1 MTSLYLLAHFTVLN
15 LLQKLLL
22 HYLCECVLHRIIR
35 ERGWGGG
42 VRGRDSG
49 WPFIFVDDAYL
60 TRRELSRNK
69 K

>member
-1 MTSLYLLAHFTVLN
+1 MG
-15 LLQKLLL
+15 
-22 HYLCECVLHRIIR
+22 E
-35 ERGWGGG
+35 GGG
-42 VRGRDSG
+42 GGEKGREIDSG